1 MKNVRILIVEDERI
15 IAMDLQLQLQALGY
29 QVCGVAADGA
39 QAIARSRK
47 EQPDLVLMD
56 IHLEGPMDGV
66 EAACEIHRQLRIP
79 IVFLSAYAENATLQR
94 AESAM
99 PYGYLVKPVSPREL
113 HATLQMAMVRF
124 GIQRQTDEHLGR
136 IGKAMQAAELDVWE
150 WKVDADQMRMFS
162 LADDAPASAG
172 LAADESIRHFLEQ
185 IDARDAPA
193 VEAAVAA
200 ARDQGC
206 GMDVQFRART
216 GPDQDE
222 RWLLARARCFDEGE
236 RGRRIV
242 GVLQDISGQRRAE
255 EKLRQAATVF
265 DSTSEG
271 IAILDAQRRVIS
283 VNPAF
288 SLQTGYSAEEAMA
301 WPDISPLYPST
312 HGFSHPD
319 PQTPPGD
326 RKLWQGNVNY
336 LHKSGEVLNIWE
348 SISIVPGPG
357 GGIASYVLV
366 FSDISS
372 VLAVQEQLDYLAK
385 HDPLTNLCNRRML
398 QDRMEYELAQA
409 LRHQKMMAL
418 LLIDLDHFKTI
429 NDSLGHGHGDQLLT
443 TIAARLQSSVR
454 ASDTVARLGGDEF
467 CIVLGDIDAPGDV
480 DLMAQKLLQRLAEPV
495 RLEQMVC
502 YVTGSIGI
510 SMAPADGL
518 CVDELL
524 RNADQAM
531 YGAKHAGRNRYCFF
545 APAMQKAAEVRLQIS
560 SGLHQALEQGQ
571 FQLEFQ
577 PIVDLANGRIH
588 KAEALLRW
596 RHPLHGTIA
605 PAVFIPIAEECGL
618 ISKIGEWVYDQA
630 LRVVREWRNALRDD
644 LRIAV
649 NISAVHF
656 RDPQNPLR
664 WLDKLSRSGVP
675 GEALMLEITETLL
688 LDADRKVQDS
698 LDRYRAIGI
707 QIALDDFGTGYSAL
721 SYLKRYRLD
730 YLKIDQAFVRQIAED
745 PRDHALCEAI
755 IVMAHK
761 LGLKVIAE
769 GVETP
774 AQAAIL
780 QACHCEYA
788 QGFLYSRPLSG
799 AAFADLLRNHNG
811 SMPGE
816 FPPSMRALPA
826 A

>member
-29 QVCGVAADGA
+29 QICGVVADGRLA
-39 QAIARSRK
+39 VERAEK

-56 IHLEGPMDGV
+56 IHLEGELDGV
-66 EAACEIHRQLRIP
+66 NAACEIYRRHKIP

-124 GIQRQTDEHLGR
+124 GIQRRADEQLGR
-136 IGKAMQAAELDVWE
+136 MGKAMQAAELDVWE
-150 WKVDADQMRMFS
+150 WRVETDQMQMFS
-162 LADDAPASAG
+162 LTGSEPLASG
-172 LAADESIRHFLEQ
+172 LAGNESIRHFIEQ
-185 IDARDAPA
+185 VDARDA
-193 VEAAVAA
+193 AAVSDAISL
-200 ARDQGC
+200 ARDHGQAL
-206 GMDVQFRART
+206 DIQFRART
-216 GPDQDE
+216 GAEQDE
-222 RWLLARARCFDEGE
+222 RWLRARARCFDDGE
-236 RGRRIV
+236 PGRRIV
-242 GVLQDISGQRRAE
+242 GVLQDITGQRRTE
-255 EKLRQAATVF
+255 ERLRQAATVF
-265 DSTSEG
+265 DSTAEG
-271 IAILDAQRRVIS
+271 IAILDARRMVVS

-288 SLQTGYSAEEAMA
+288 TQQTGYSPEEAMA
-301 WPDISPLYPST
+301 WPDIDPLY
-312 HGFSHPD
+312 
-319 PQTPPGD
+319 QTPNNFIQPSSPASPEE

-336 LHKSGEVLNIWE
+336 LHKNGKVLNIWE
-348 SISIVPGPG
+348 SISIVPGPDG
-357 GGIASYVLV
+357 GVANYVLV

-372 VLAVQEQLDYLAK
+372 VLAAQEQLDYLAK

-409 LRHQKMMAL
+409 MRRQKMMAV

-429 NDSLGHGHGDQLLT
+429 NDSLGHGHGDQLLA
-443 TIAARLQSSVR
+443 TIAARLQGSVR

-467 CIVLGDIDAPGDV
+467 CIVLGDIESPGDV
-480 DLMAQKLLQRLAEPV
+480 DLMGQKLLQRLAEPV

-510 SMAPADGL
+510 SMAPTDGMG
-518 CVDELL
+518 VDELL

-560 SGLHQALEQGQ
+560 SGLHLALEQGQ
-571 FQLEFQ
+571 FRLEFQ
-577 PIVDLANGRIH
+577 PIVDLSCGRIR

-596 RHPLHGTIA
+596 HHPQHGVIN

-618 ISKIGEWVYDQA
+618 IAKICEWVYDQA
-630 LRVVREWRNALRDD
+630 LDFIRAWRDMLRDD
-644 LRIAV
+644 LRIAINV
-649 NISAVHF
+649 SALHF
-656 RDPQNPLR
+656 RDLRNPVR
-664 WLDKLSRSGVP
+664 WLDKLTRAGVP
-675 GEALMLEITETLL
+675 GEALMLEITESLL
-688 LDADRKVQDS
+688 LDADHKVQEA
-698 LDRYRAIGI
+698 LDLYRAAGI

-730 YLKIDQAFVRQIAED
+730 YLKIDQAFVGQIAEE

-755 IVMAHK
+755 VVMAHK
-761 LGLKVIAE
+761 LGLNVIAE

-780 QACHCEYA
+780 QACRCEHA
-788 QGFLYSRPLSG
+788 QGFLYSRPLP
-799 AAFADLLRNHNG
+799 AKRFVELLRSHGG
-811 SMPGE
+811 SLPGD
-816 FPPSMRALPA
+816 FPPQTHREPA
-826 A
+826 